1 MEATGDAVVVMVT
14 LAVLKREQL
23 KARLSGRL
31 VTAPQREASGHL
43 DWFEK
48 IWRLQ
53 SFLLSEA
60 DRAGIPILV
69 NDRKEGATNLIM
81 KTIIDELG
89 KTFDKTP
96 GEVFGTV
103 A

>member
-43 DWFEK
+43 DRFEK
-48 IWRLQ
+48 IWR
-53 SFLLSEA
+53 LLSEA

-81 KTIIDELG
+81 NTIIDELG

>member
-1 MEATGDAVVVMVT
+1 MFGISLQGFDDVA
-14 LAVLKREQL
+14 
-23 KARLSGRL
+23 
-31 VTAPQREASGHL
+31 
-43 DWFEK
+43 K

-96 GEVFGTV
+96 EEVFGT
-103 A
+103 AA